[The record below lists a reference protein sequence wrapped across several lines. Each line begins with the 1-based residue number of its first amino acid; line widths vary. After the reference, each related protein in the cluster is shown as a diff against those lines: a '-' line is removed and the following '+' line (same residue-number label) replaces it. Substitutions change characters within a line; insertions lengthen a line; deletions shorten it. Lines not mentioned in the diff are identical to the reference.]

1 MPTTAILRP
10 AVSTRRAAAAA
21 LLLVAGV
28 AAAGTAPPAPA
39 QPLAEASAW
48 LQRVREAGRCRN
60 YQGTLVFSDGVSV
73 SSSRV
78 MHFCEG
84 GHELESVETLDGKA
98 SFTLRHGDVMHSARP
113 GSKTVVV
120 AQRDALGSFPAR
132 LPLGDFRIE
141 EHYELT
147 LLGEDRV
154 AGYGA
159 ESVLLK
165 PRDKLRLAQRLWA
178 DRKSGLLL
186 RADVLEAD
194 GTLLERVG
202 FSDVAIDGRPR
213 PEAIKSRMN
222 EMKSWRVVRPQ
233 MHRSTLEAEGWAL
246 AAPVAGFRLVSTVK
260 RQIEGV
266 EARDGDPAMLVLQA
280 IYSDG
285 LTHVSLFIEPYDAGR
300 HARVTSTRIGA
311 TTTTMRRFDD
321 FWVTLV
327 GDVPF
332 VTLQKFADALKRAR

>member
-1 MPTTAILRP
+1 M
-10 AVSTRRAAAAA
+10 STRRAAAAA
-21 LLLVAGV
+21 LLLAAGV
-28 AAAGTAPPAPA
+28 AAAGTSPPPA
-39 QPLAEASAW
+39 QPLPEASAW

-60 YQGTLVFSDGVSV
+60 YQGTLVSSDGVSV

-98 SFTLRHGDVMHSARP
+98 SFTLRHDDVMHAARP

-120 AQRDALGSFPAR
+120 AQRDQLGSFAAR

-147 LLGEDRV
+147 QLGEDRV
-154 AGYGA
+154 AGYSA

-165 PRDKLRLAQRLWA
+165 PRDKLRFAQRLWA

-194 GTLLERVG
+194 GTLLERMG

-213 PEAIKSRMN
+213 PEVIRARMN

-233 MHRSTLEAEGWAL
+233 MHRTTLEAEGWSL
-246 AAPVAGFRLVSTVK
+246 AAPAAGFRLVNTVK

-266 EARDGDPAMLVLQA
+266 EGRDGDPAMLVLQA

-285 LTHVSLFIEPYDAGR
+285 LTNVSLFIEPYDADR
-300 HARVTSTRIGA
+300 HPRVMSTRIGA

-327 GDVPF
+327 GDVP
-332 VTLQKFADALKRAR
+332 VDTLQKFADALKRSR

>member
-1 MPTTAILRP
+1 MPTANLRP

-28 AAAGTAPPAPA
+28 AAAGASPPPSA
-39 QPLAEASAW
+39 QPLTDASTW

-60 YQGTLVFSDGVSV
+60 YQGTLVSSDGVSV
-73 SSSRV
+73 SSARV

-84 GHELESVETLDGKA
+84 GHELESVEALDGKA
-98 SFTLRHGDVMHSARP
+98 SFTLRHDDVMHSARP

-120 AQRDALGSFPAR
+120 AQRDELGSFPAR

-141 EHYELT
+141 EQYELT

-154 AGYGA
+154 AGCSA

-165 PRDKLRLAQRLWA
+165 PRDKLRFAQRLWA
-178 DRKSGLLL
+178 DRKTGLLL
-186 RADVLEAD
+186 RADVIEAD

-202 FSDVAIDGRPR
+202 FSDVAIDGRAR
-213 PEAIKSRMN
+213 PEAIRRQMN
-222 EMKSWRVVRPQ
+222 ELKGWRVVRPQ
-233 MHRSTLEAEGWAL
+233 MHRSTLEAEGWTL
-246 AAPVAGFRLVSTVK
+246 AAPASGFRLVSTVK

-285 LTHVSLFIEPYDAGR
+285 LTHVSLFIEPYDAQR
-300 HARVTSTRIGA
+300 HARMMSTRIGA
-311 TTTTMRRFDD
+311 TYTTMRRFDD

-327 GDVPF
+327 GDVP
-332 VTLQKFADALKRAR
+332 VATLQKFADALKRSR

>member
-1 MPTTAILRP
+1 MPTTATRRP
-10 AVSTRRAAAAA
+10 TLSTRRAAAAA
-21 LLLVAGV
+21 LLLAAGV
-28 AAAGTAPPAPA
+28 AAAGTPPSPT
-39 QPLAEASAW
+39 PLLPEAGAW

-60 YQGTLVFSDGVSV
+60 YQGTLVSSDGVSV

-98 SFTLRHGDVMHSARP
+98 SFTLRHDDVMHSARP

-120 AQRDALGSFPAR
+120 AQRDELGSFPAR

-141 EHYELT
+141 DHYELT

-165 PRDKLRLAQRLWA
+165 PRDKLRFAQRLWA

-186 RADVLEAD
+186 RADVIEAD
-194 GTLLERVG
+194 GTMLERVG
-202 FSDVAIDGRPR
+202 FSDVSIDGRAQ
-213 PEAIKSRMN
+213 PEAIKRRMN
-222 EMKSWRVVRPQ
+222 ELKGWRVVRPE
-233 MHRSTLEAEGWAL
+233 MHRSTLEAEGWTL
-246 AAPVAGFRLVSTVK
+246 AAPAAGFRLVSTVK

-266 EARDGDPAMLVLQA
+266 EARDGEAALLVLQA

-285 LTHVSLFIEPYDAGR
+285 LTHVSLFIEPYDAQR
-300 HARVTSTRIGA
+300 HPRVTSTRIGA
-311 TTTTMRRFDD
+311 TYTTMRRFDE

-327 GDVPF
+327 GDVPL
-332 VTLQKFADALKRAR
+332 VTLQKFADALKRSR

>member
-1 MPTTAILRP
+1 MPITAPIRP
-10 AVSTRRAAAAA
+10 AVSKRRAAAAA
-21 LLLVAGV
+21 LLLAAGV
-28 AAAGTAPPAPA
+28 AAAGTPPPAP
-39 QPLAEASAW
+39 PLAEASAW
-48 LQRVREAGRCRN
+48 LQRVRDAGECRN
-60 YQGTLVFSDGVSV
+60 YQGTLVSSDGVSV

-84 GHELESVETLDGKA
+84 GHELESVEALDGKA
-98 SFTLRHGDVMHSARP
+98 SFTLRHDDVMHSARP
-113 GSKTVVV
+113 DSKTVVV
-120 AQRDALGSFPAR
+120 AQRDQLGSFPAR

-154 AGYGA
+154 AGFSA

-165 PRDKLRLAQRLWA
+165 PRDKLRFAQRLWA

-186 RADVLEAD
+186 RADVIEAD

-202 FSDVAIDGRPR
+202 FSDVVIDGRAR
-213 PEAIKSRMN
+213 PEAIKRQMN
-222 EMKSWRVVRPQ
+222 ELKGWRVVRPQ
-233 MHRSTLEAEGWAL
+233 MHRVTLEAEGWAL
-246 AAPVAGFRLVSTVK
+246 DAPAAGFRLVSTVK

-266 EARDGDPAMLVLQA
+266 EARDGDPVMLVLQA

-285 LTHVSLFIEPYDAGR
+285 LTHVSLFIEPYDLQR
-300 HARVTSTRIGA
+300 HPRVMSTRIGA
-311 TTTTMRRFDD
+311 TYTTMRRFND

-327 GDVPF
+327 GDVPLA
-332 VTLQKFADALKRAR
+332 TLQKFADALKRSR